1 MACQKVCKQGRD
13 DIINNDII
21 TQAAIGHRGPYIV
34 KGEINLHKQLLLVW
48 NKTRSVDTVR

>member
-1 MACQKVCKQGRD
+1 MTCQKVCKQGRD

-34 KGEINLHKQLLLVW
+34 KGEIDLHKQLLLVW